1 MTVTATNYALKKG
14 LPKKTQS
21 ICPECGKIIEA
32 NVFAKDGKVYMEK
45 KCPEHG
51 EFSDVYWS
59 DVDLYLKAE
68 KYAYDGVG
76 LHNAMDRTI
85 GDNPDDTVH
94 IVIDGQRIDMLSC
107 SAIANLDL
115 TNRCNMN
122 CPICF
127 ANANDAG
134 YVYEP
139 TYDQVHEMLVALRS
153 EKPIKCT
160 AVQFAGGEPT
170 VYPRFIDVVKDA
182 KELGFAQVQVAT
194 NGIKFAKN
202 YEFLKAAKIAGLNTI
217 YLQFDGLTDE
227 VYLRSRG
234 RKMMAIKLGVLEN
247 CRKLAEEGIHPPSVV
262 LVPVIGMGMNDDI
275 VGDIVKFAFENS
287 DIIRGVNFQPL
298 AFTGRVT
305 QEELSTG
312 RFTLPDLVKCVE
324 EQTGYATKDDWYP
337 VPVVAPISKFAS
349 IILGQNKVTFTTHP
363 HCGIATYL
371 FQDDKGVVTPFP
383 RFVDVAR
390 FSAGLNEMADKAENS
405 RFKKLYVAKLI
416 KLLNSCVDES
426 KMPEG
431 LTKAKFVTMIKDV
444 MSHKSKDTLAAFSWK
459 MMLISG
465 MHFQDSYNYDIERV
479 RRCGVHYISPD
490 LRIFPFCAYNSGPEF
505 RKEIEKQFSV
515 PLDEW
520 RKSHAEEAK
529 ELAAALIV
537 PEDQKPDA
545 Q

>member
-1 MTVTATNYALKKG
+1 MTITATNYAIKKG

-32 NVFAKDGKVYMEK
+32 NIFARDGKVYMEK
-45 KCPEHG
+45 TCPEHG
-51 EFSDVYWS
+51 DFSDVYWS

-76 LHNAMDRTI
+76 VHNAMDRTI
-85 GDNPDDTVH
+85 GDDPDDTVH

-107 SAIANLDL
+107 SAIVNLDL

-139 TYDQVHEMLVALRS
+139 SYDEVHEMLVALRS

-170 VYPRFIDVVKDA
+170 VYPRFVDVVRDA
-182 KELGFAQVQVAT
+182 HELGFAQTMVAT
-194 NGIKFAKN
+194 NGIKFAKD
-202 YEFLKAAKIAGLNTI
+202 YQFLKDSKLAGLNTI
-217 YLQFDGLTDE
+217 YLQFDGLTDD

-234 RKMMAIKLGVLEN
+234 RKMMHIKMGVIEN
-247 CRKLAEEGIHPPSVV
+247 CRKLKEEGIKPPSIV
-262 LVPVIGMGMNDDI
+262 LVPVVGMGMNDDKI
-275 VGDIVKFAFENS
+275 GDIIKFAFENS
-287 DIIRGVNFQPL
+287 DVIRGVNFQPIS
-298 AFTGRVT
+298 FSGRIT
-305 QEELSTG
+305 HEELETG
-312 RFTLPDLVKCVE
+312 RFTLPDLVDRVE
-324 EQTGYATKDDWYP
+324 KQTGFATKDDWYP

-371 FQDDKGVVTPFP
+371 FQDDKGNVTPFP
-383 RFVDVAR
+383 RFVDITR
-390 FSAGLNEMADKAENS
+390 FSAGLNEIADKAENS
-405 RFKKLYVAKLI
+405 RFKKMYVAKLV

-431 LTKAKFVTMIKDV
+431 LTKMKFVNLIKDV
-444 MSHKSKDTLAAFSWK
+444 MSDKSKDTLAQFSWK
-459 MMLISG
+459 MMLIAG
-465 MHFQDSYNYDIERV
+465 MHFQDNYNYDVERV
-479 RRCGVHYISPD
+479 RRCGIHYVTPD
-490 LRIFPFCAYNSGPEF
+490 LRVIPFCAYNTGPEY
-505 RKEIEKQFSV
+505 RKEVEAKFSV
-515 PLDEW
+515 PLEEW
-520 RKSHAEEAK
+520 RKTHAEEAK

-537 PEDQKPDA
+537 PKEEQAD
-545 Q
+545 